1 MSVLFWALYAALS
14 IFILVMWVRLVIDF
28 IVNFNRGWRPAGFG
42 LVLAEIV
49 FTITD
54 PPIKFVRRFVPPL
67 RFGGVALD
75 FAWTIVMLVAIVL
88 SYVVSGLLRS
98 S

>member
-54 PPIKFVRRFVPPL
+54 PPIKLVRRFLPPV

-88 SYVVSGLLRS
+88 SYLISRLLL
-98 S
+98 

>member
-1 MSVLFWALYAALS
+1 MSVLFWTVYIVLS
-14 IFILVMWVRLVIDF
+14 IFILVMWVRLILDF
-28 IVNFNRGWRPAGFG
+28 VVNFNRGWRPSGFG
-42 LVLAEIV
+42 LVLAEVV

-54 PPIKFVRRFVPPL
+54 PPIKLVRRFVPPM

-88 SYVVSGLLRS
+88 SYVASGLLR
-98 S
+98 

>member
-1 MSVLFWALYAALS
+1 MSVLFWAIYAALGL
-14 IFILVMWVRLVIDF
+14 FILVMWARLILDF
-28 IVNFNRGWRPAGFG
+28 VVSFNRGWRPSGFG

-54 PPIKFVRRFVPPL
+54 PPIKLVRRFLPPV

-75 FAWTIVMLVAIVL
+75 FAWTIVMLVAIVI
-88 SYVVSGLLRS
+88 SYVISGLLR
-98 S
+98 

>member
-14 IFILVMWVRLVIDF
+14 LFILVMWVRLILDF
-28 IVNFNRGWRPAGFG
+28 VVNFNRGWRPAGFG

-54 PPIKFVRRFVPPL
+54 PPIKLVRRFLPPV

-88 SYVVSGLLRS
+88 SYVISGLLR
-98 S
+98 

>member
-14 IFILVMWVRLVIDF
+14 IFILVMWVRLILDF
-28 IVNFNRGWRPAGFG
+28 IVNFNRGWRPSGIG

-54 PPIKFVRRFVPPL
+54 PPIKLVRRFLPPV
-67 RFGGVALD
+67 RFGGIALD
-75 FAWTIVMLVAIVL
+75 FSWTVVMLVAIVL
-88 SYVVSGLLRS
+88 SYICSGLLR
-98 S
+98 

>member
-14 IFILVMWVRLVIDF
+14 IFILVMWVRLILDF

-54 PPIKFVRRFVPPL
+54 PPIKFVRRFLPPV

-75 FAWTIVMLVAIVL
+75 FSWTVVMLVAIVL
-88 SYVVSGLLRS
+88 SYICSGLLR
-98 S
+98 

>member
-1 MSVLFWALYAALS
+1 MSVLFWALYAAISL
-14 IFILVMWVRLVIDF
+14 FILVMWARLIIDF
-28 IVNFNRGWRPAGFG
+28 VVNFNRGWKPSGFG
-42 LVLAEIV
+42 LVLAEVV

-54 PPIKFVRRFVPPL
+54 PPIKLVRRVLPPV

-88 SYVVSGLLRS
+88 SYVVSGLLR
-98 S
+98 

>member
-14 IFILVMWVRLVIDF
+14 IFILVMWVRLILDF
-28 IVNFNRGWRPAGFG
+28 VVNFNRGWRPSGFG
-42 LVLAEIV
+42 LVLAEVV

-54 PPIKFVRRFVPPL
+54 PPIKLVRRFVPPM

-88 SYVVSGLLRS
+88 SYVASGLLR
-98 S
+98 

>member
-1 MSVLFWALYAALS
+1 VSVLFWALYAALS
-14 IFILVMWVRLVIDF
+14 IFILVMWVRLILDF

-54 PPIKFVRRFVPPL
+54 PPIKLVRRFLPPV

-88 SYVVSGLLRS
+88 SYVISGLLR
-98 S
+98 

>member
-14 IFILVMWVRLVIDF
+14 IFILVMWVRLILDF
-28 IVNFNRGWRPAGFG
+28 IVNFNRGWRPTGIG

-54 PPIKFVRRFVPPL
+54 PPIKLVRRFLPPV
-67 RFGGVALD
+67 RFGGIALD
-75 FAWTIVMLVAIVL
+75 FSWTVVMLVAIVL
-88 SYVVSGLLRS
+88 SYICSGLLR
-98 S
+98 

>member
-1 MSVLFWALYAALS
+1 VTVLFWAIYAALS
-14 IFILVMWVRLVIDF
+14 IFILVMWVRLILDF
-28 IVNFNRGWRPAGFG
+28 VVSFNRGWRPSGVG
-42 LVLAEIV
+42 LVFAEVV

-54 PPIKFVRRFVPPL
+54 PPIKLVRRVIPPV

-88 SYVVSGLLRS
+88 SYIASGLLR
-98 S
+98 

>member
-14 IFILVMWVRLVIDF
+14 IFILIMWVRLILDF
-28 IVNFNRGWRPAGFG
+28 VVNFNRGWRPSGFG
-42 LVLAEIV
+42 LVLAEVV

-54 PPIKFVRRFVPPL
+54 PPIKLVRRFLPPV

-88 SYVVSGLLRS
+88 SYVISGLLR
-98 S
+98 

>member
-1 MSVLFWALYAALS
+1 VSVLFWALYAALS
-14 IFILVMWVRLVIDF
+14 IFILIMWVRLILDF
-28 IVNFNRGWRPAGFG
+28 VVNFNRGWRPSGFG
-42 LVLAEIV
+42 LVLAEVV

-54 PPIKFVRRFVPPL
+54 PPIKLVRRFLPPV

-88 SYVVSGLLRS
+88 SYVISGLLR
-98 S
+98 

>member
-14 IFILVMWVRLVIDF
+14 IFILVMWVRLILDF
-28 IVNFNRGWRPAGFG
+28 IVSFNRGWRPTGFG

-54 PPIKFVRRFVPPL
+54 PPIKLVRRFLPPV

-88 SYVVSGLLRS
+88 SYVISGLLR
-98 S
+98 

>member
-14 IFILVMWVRLVIDF
+14 IFILVMWVRLILDF

-54 PPIKFVRRFVPPL
+54 PPIKLVRRFLPPV
-67 RFGGVALD
+67 RFGGIALD

-88 SYVVSGLLRS
+88 SYVISGLLR
-98 S
+98 